1 MKAMQNNSLLT
12 KPDEIEV
19 VQRPNLPLP
28 RYILDALKDH
38 SSKLGLKT
46 SGGAVQAIEAW
57 IESTQDRVIF
67 PGS

>member
-1 MKAMQNNSLLT
+1 MQKNQLLE

-28 RYILDALKDH
+28 RYILDALRDH
-38 SSKLGLKT
+38 SSKLGLKS
-46 SGGAVQAIEAW
+46 SGGAVEAIESW
-57 IESTQDRVIF
+57 INSTQDRVIF